1 MTLRS
6 FWSLCTRS
14 FPSARSIVPMILV
27 LAASTA
33 PGTLSAQPPAPDGPQ
48 WTLGL
53 GLVASPSP
61 YVGVDAEIF
70 PIPVVGLRR
79 ERFYLQGV
87 RAGYALAPPDGP
99 WRVDLLTQVRFQGYE
114 ADDSPF
120 LRGMED
126 RDFSLDAGLL
136 LAWEGERWSSDLTLL
151 TDVLDESGGQEAAL
165 TVSRT
170 FRVGRRLQIA
180 PEAGVTWQSG
190 DLVDHYYGVRPDEAR
205 PFRPAYEAGSTLDGL
220 VGVQGRYLFDRRLS
234 LFYFLRAE
242 LLGSEVED
250 SPIVDDDTAFTALVG
265 LTWAL

>member
-6 FWSLCTRS
+6 VCPDCRHPFSGVRS
-14 FPSARSIVPMILV
+14 ALPVILV
-27 LAASTA
+27 LAGLTA
-33 PGTLSAQPPAPDGPQ
+33 PGAVSAQPPTADGPQ

-61 YVGVDAEIF
+61 YVGVDADVF
-70 PIPVVGLRR
+70 PIPVVGLRWD
-79 ERFYLQGV
+79 RFYLQGV
-87 RAGYALAPPDGP
+87 RAGYALAPPEGP

-126 RDFSLDAGLL
+126 RDFSLDAGVLL
-136 LAWEGERWSSDLTLL
+136 GWQGERWSSDLTLL

-165 TVSRT
+165 TVART
-170 FRVGRRLQIA
+170 FRFGRRLQIA
-180 PEAGVTWQSG
+180 PEAGVTWQSE

-220 VGVQGRYLFDRRLS
+220 VGVQGRYLFARRLS

-242 LLGSEVED
+242 LLGGEVED

-265 LTWAL
+265 LTWAF